1 MTENV
6 NKKYFGPQALGAVVR
21 RLLGFNSRI
30 EAAERTVA
38 DCAEAERKRVV
49 AEERREAEFG
59 RLGQVVAGQ
68 SETVEAVSA
77 DVRDALKSLS
87 SLETVV
93 TASES
98 LRHED
103 ETNRRSEE
111 EVRRTAEMSR
121 IGSERLRAEAEES
134 RAEAERARD
143 IAEESRSRDEENRI
157 SAEESRVKAEEQR
170 VAEFAEI
177 ASDPSAKMRLFCD
190 LFSAAAGPFGYAR
203 ITDGEFDCELNE
215 LRLTYEEAILVYN
228 ITNGAFAT
236 GNCRG
241 TAIKT
246 NLWNTGNT
254 YGSGALNDT
263 LPPGIFTGCYN
274 LEIAKIN
281 RDEGITWSNDWF
293 NLFSGCTR
301 LRKVLGT
308 LGDMS
313 TRQNANCFQ
322 NCVNLEEIRIHRLNV
337 SFNISTC
344 PKINCESVR
353 YWVKNRHPSNNAITI
368 TVHPDVYAKLTD
380 ESNTEW
386 HQVLVDAAEK
396 NIVFAT
402 V

>member
-6 NKKYFGPQALGAVVR
+6 NKKYLGPQALGAVVR

-38 DCAEAERKRVV
+38 DCAEAERQRVV
-49 AEERREAEFG
+49 AEEHRKAEFG

-215 LRLTYEEAILVYN
+215 LRLTYEEALNTYFASGEFSVAVDGAYAFNNNIRTLIPRRIRGVSASAAWQSCANLEALVFVDGLFTNLSNAFRSCPKLRKISLIANYN
-228 ITNGAFAT
+228 TIDGAFV
-236 GNCRG
+236 GCR
-241 TAIKT
+241 
-246 NLWNTGNT
+246 
-254 YGSGALNDT
+254 S
-263 LPPGIFTGCYN
+263 
-274 LEIAKIN
+274 
-281 RDEGITWSNDWF
+281 
-293 NLFSGCTR
+293 
-301 LRKVLGT
+301 
-308 LGDMS
+308 
-313 TRQNANCFQ
+313 
-322 NCVNLEEIRIHRLNV
+322 LEELTLKGLRHNV
-337 SFNISTC
+337 SFADSPLLNLTSFEYLIANATNTST
-344 PKINCESVR
+344 
-353 YWVKNRHPSNNAITI
+353 ITI

-386 HQVLVDAAEK
+386 HLVLVDAAEK